1 MDAPSRSRMHEDK
14 DIVGGVRLHLTGHA
28 QRVFTNTVTPQKKVA
43 DDKTQKE
50 KKAEPVAKSERL
62 LQYHR
67 LRPIQEAKVAKQMPR
82 AVGRVHLARRW
93 GS

>member
-1 MDAPSRSRMHEDK
+1 MHEDK

-50 KKAEPVAKSERL
+50 KKAEPVAKKRAIAAVSS
-62 LQYHR
+62 
-67 LRPIQEAKVAKQMPR
+67 VAANTRSKSSK
-82 AVGRVHLARRW
+82 ANA
-93 GS
+93 